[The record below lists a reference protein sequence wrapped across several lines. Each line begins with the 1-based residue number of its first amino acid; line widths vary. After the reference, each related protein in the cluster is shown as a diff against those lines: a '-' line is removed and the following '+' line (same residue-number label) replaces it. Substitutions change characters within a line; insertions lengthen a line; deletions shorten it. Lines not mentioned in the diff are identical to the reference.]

1 MRTDPKVRSFA
12 AGVGSACTV
21 VPAQSGAIDRANS
34 VARDLGLRVEKS
46 LSVASGVVA
55 LIVDQEDAWLQ
66 EINANKPG
74 PVKVDFASPAMMH
87 RRKGGQN
94 EMLGRAIG
102 IKSNRHPWV
111 FDATAGLGRD
121 AYVLADLGCKV
132 TLVERSAVLAFIL
145 QEGLNR
151 AVISQ
156 FNEVREAAARM
167 SVLCED
173 STEICAAPDQVIYLD
188 PMFEDRKGSAAS
200 KKDLSVL
207 QALHGDSADDQRL
220 IDWAFTQP
228 VSRIVV
234 KRPIKAAPLTAS
246 SPSHVLKGKSVRF
259 DVYVR

>member
-1 MRTDPKVRSFA
+1 MHADSKIREGTSDRAPV
-12 AGVGSACTV
+12 CTV
-21 VPAQSGAIDRANS
+21 VPAQSGALDRANS

-46 LSVASGVVA
+46 LSVASGAVA

-132 TLVERSAVLAFIL
+132 TLVERSAVLAFVL

-167 SVLCED
+167 LVQCED

-188 PMFEDRKGSAAS
+188 PMFEERKSSAAS

-207 QALHGDSADDQRL
+207 QALHGHIADDQRL

-234 KRPIKAAPLTAS
+234 KRPLKAAPLTAFV
-246 SPSHVLKGKSVRF
+246 PSHVLKGKAVRF

>member
-12 AGVGSACTV
+12 ADVGSACTV
-21 VPAQSGAIDRANS
+21 VPAQSGAVDRANS
-34 VARDLGLRVEKS
+34 VAQELGLRVEKS
-46 LSVASGVVA
+46 VSVASGSVA
-55 LIVDQEDAWLQ
+55 LIIDQEDAWLQ
-66 EINANKPG
+66 EINANRPG

-102 IKSNRHPWV
+102 IKGNRHPWV

-121 AYVLADLGCKV
+121 AYVLADLGCNV
-132 TLVERSAVLAFIL
+132 TLVERSAVLAFVL

-167 SVLCED
+167 SVRCED
-173 STEICAAPDQVIYLD
+173 STEIRATPDQVIYLD
-188 PMFEDRKGSAAS
+188 PMFEERKGTAAS

-207 QALHGDSADDQRL
+207 QALHGHHADDQRL
-220 IDWAFTQP
+220 IDWAFAQP

-234 KRPIKAAPLTAS
+234 KRPLKAPPLTVS
-246 SPSHVLKGKSVRF
+246 PPSHALKGKSVRF

>member
-1 MRTDPKVRSFA
+1 MRVDSKIREVTSDA
-12 AGVGSACTV
+12 APVCTV

-34 VARDLGLRVEKS
+34 VAQDLGLRVEKS

-132 TLVERSAVLAFIL
+132 TLVERSAVLAFVL

-167 SVLCED
+167 LVQCED

-188 PMFEDRKGSAAS
+188 PMFEERKGSAAS

-207 QALHGDSADDQRL
+207 QALHGHSADDQRL

-234 KRPIKAAPLTAS
+234 KRPLKAAPLTA

>member
-1 MRTDPKVRSFA
+1 MHVDSKIREVTSDGAPV
-12 AGVGSACTV
+12 CTV
-21 VPAQSGAIDRANS
+21 VPAHSGAIDRANS
-34 VARDLGLRVEKS
+34 VARELGLRVEKN

-132 TLVERSAVLAFIL
+132 TLVERSAVLAFVL

-167 SVLCED
+167 SVKCED
-173 STEICAAPDQVIYLD
+173 STEICATPDQVIYLD
-188 PMFEDRKGSAAS
+188 PMFEERKGSAAS

-207 QALHGDSADDQRL
+207 QALHGHSADDQRL
-220 IDWAFTQP
+220 IDWAFGQP

-246 SPSHVLKGKSVRF
+246 VPSHVLKGKSVRF

>member
-1 MRTDPKVRSFA
+1 MRTDQQIREFA
-12 AGVGSACTV
+12 PDRVPVCTV
-21 VPAQSGAIDRANS
+21 VPAQNGAADRANS
-34 VARDLGLRVEKS
+34 VARELGLRLEKN
-46 LSVASGVVA
+46 LSAASGSVA
-55 LIVDQEDAWLQ
+55 LIIDEEDAWLQ
-66 EINANKPG
+66 EINANRPG
-74 PVKVDFASPAMMH
+74 PVTVDFASPAMMH

-102 IKSNRHPWV
+102 IKGNRHPWV

-132 TLVERSAVLAFIL
+132 TMIERSPVLAFVL

-156 FNEVREAAARM
+156 FAEVREAAARM
-167 SVLCED
+167 SVQCED
-173 STEICAAPDQVIYLD
+173 STEMCATPDQIIYLD
-188 PMFEDRKGSAAS
+188 PMFEERKGTAAS

-207 QALHGDSADDQRL
+207 QALHGHTADDQSL
-220 IDWAFTQP
+220 IDWAFAQP

-234 KRPIKAAPLTAS
+234 KRPLKASPLTAS
-246 SPSHVLKGKSVRF
+246 TPSHALKGKSVRF

>member
-1 MRTDPKVRSFA
+1 MRVDSKIREVTSDA
-12 AGVGSACTV
+12 APVCTV

-34 VARDLGLRVEKS
+34 VAQDLGLRVEKS

-121 AYVLADLGCKV
+121 SYVLADLGCNV
-132 TLVERSAVLAFIL
+132 TLVERSAVLAFVL

-156 FNEVREAAARM
+156 FNAVREAAAGDLFYIVFVTTGIKKLYIMILYNR
-167 SVLCED
+167 SYNIRTRGRQYSFSLF
-173 STEICAAPDQVIYLD
+173 AP
-188 PMFEDRKGSAAS
+188 
-200 KKDLSVL
+200 
-207 QALHGDSADDQRL
+207 
-220 IDWAFTQP
+220 
-228 VSRIVV
+228 
-234 KRPIKAAPLTAS
+234 S
-246 SPSHVLKGKSVRF
+246 SPPRLRNNTHPPRSPAPSTVK
-259 DVYVR
+259 

>member
-1 MRTDPKVRSFA
+1 MHVDSKIREVTSDGAPV
-12 AGVGSACTV
+12 CTV
-21 VPAQSGAIDRANS
+21 VPAHSGAIDRANS
-34 VARDLGLRVEKS
+34 VARELGLRVEKN

-66 EINANKPG
+66 EISANKPG

-132 TLVERSAVLAFIL
+132 TLVERSAVLAFVL

-167 SVLCED
+167 SVKCED
-173 STEICAAPDQVIYLD
+173 STEICATPDQVIYLD
-188 PMFEDRKGSAAS
+188 PMFEERKGSAAS

-207 QALHGDSADDQRL
+207 QALHGHSADDQRL
-220 IDWAFTQP
+220 IDWAFGQP

-246 SPSHVLKGKSVRF
+246 VPSHVLKGKSVRF

>member
-1 MRTDPKVRSFA
+1 MHVDSKIREVTSDGAPV
-12 AGVGSACTV
+12 CTV
-21 VPAQSGAIDRANS
+21 VPAHSGAIDRANS
-34 VARDLGLRVEKS
+34 VARELGLRVEKN

-66 EINANKPG
+66 EINPNKPG

-132 TLVERSAVLAFIL
+132 TLVERSAVLAFVL

-167 SVLCED
+167 SVKCED
-173 STEICAAPDQVIYLD
+173 STEICATPDQVIYLD
-188 PMFEDRKGSAAS
+188 PMFEERKGSAAS

-207 QALHGDSADDQRL
+207 QALHGHSADDQRL
-220 IDWAFTQP
+220 IDWAFRQP

-246 SPSHVLKGKSVRF
+246 VPSHVLKGKSVRF

>member
-1 MRTDPKVRSFA
+1 MHVDSKIREVTSDGAPV
-12 AGVGSACTV
+12 CTV
-21 VPAQSGAIDRANS
+21 VPAHSGAIDRANS
-34 VARDLGLRVEKS
+34 VARELGLRVEKN

-66 EINANKPG
+66 EISANKPG

-132 TLVERSAVLAFIL
+132 TLVERSAVLAFVL

-167 SVLCED
+167 SVKCED
-173 STEICAAPDQVIYLD
+173 STEICATPDQVIYLD
-188 PMFEDRKGSAAS
+188 PMFEERKGSAAS

-207 QALHGDSADDQRL
+207 QALHGHSADDQRL
-220 IDWAFTQP
+220 IDWAFRQP

-246 SPSHVLKGKSVRF
+246 VPSHVLKGKSVRF

>member
-1 MRTDPKVRSFA
+1 MHVDSKIREVTSDA
-12 AGVGSACTV
+12 APVCTV

-34 VARDLGLRVEKS
+34 VARELGLRVEKN

-66 EINANKPG
+66 EISANKPG

-132 TLVERSAVLAFIL
+132 TLVERSAVLAFVL

-151 AVISQ
+151 AVISR

-167 SVLCED
+167 SVKCED
-173 STEICAAPDQVIYLD
+173 STEICATPDQVIYLD
-188 PMFEDRKGSAAS
+188 PMFEERKGSAAS

-207 QALHGDSADDQRL
+207 QALHGHSADDQRL
-220 IDWAFTQP
+220 IDWAFRQP

-246 SPSHVLKGKSVRF
+246 VPSHVLKGKSVRF

>member
-1 MRTDPKVRSFA
+1 MHVDSKIREVTSDGAPV
-12 AGVGSACTV
+12 CTV
-21 VPAQSGAIDRANS
+21 VPAHSGAIDRANS
-34 VARDLGLRVEKS
+34 VARELGLRVEKN

-66 EINANKPG
+66 EISANKPG

-167 SVLCED
+167 SVKCED
-173 STEICAAPDQVIYLD
+173 STEICATPDQVIYLD
-188 PMFEDRKGSAAS
+188 PMFEERKGSAAS

-207 QALHGDSADDQRL
+207 QALHGHSADDQRL
-220 IDWAFTQP
+220 IDWAFGQP

-246 SPSHVLKGKSVRF
+246 VPSHVLKGKSVRF

>member
-1 MRTDPKVRSFA
+1 MRADSKIREVTSDRAPV
-12 AGVGSACTV
+12 CTV

-66 EINANKPG
+66 EINTNKPG

-167 SVLCED
+167 LVQCGD

-188 PMFEDRKGSAAS
+188 PMFEERKGSAAS

>member
-1 MRTDPKVRSFA
+1 MHVDSKIREVTSDGAPV
-12 AGVGSACTV
+12 CTV
-21 VPAQSGAIDRANS
+21 VPAHSGAIDRANS
-34 VARDLGLRVEKS
+34 VARELGLRVEKN

-55 LIVDQEDAWLQ
+55 LIVDQEDVWLQ
-66 EINANKPG
+66 EISANKPG

-132 TLVERSAVLAFIL
+132 TLVERSAVLAFVL

-167 SVLCED
+167 SVKCED
-173 STEICAAPDQVIYLD
+173 STEICATPDQVIYLD
-188 PMFEDRKGSAAS
+188 PMFEERKGSAAS

-207 QALHGDSADDQRL
+207 QALHGHSADDQRL
-220 IDWAFTQP
+220 IDWAFRQP

-246 SPSHVLKGKSVRF
+246 VPSHVLKGKSVRF

>member
-1 MRTDPKVRSFA
+1 MGTYKDWLESSSIISPS
-12 AGVGSACTV
+12 CTV
-21 VPAQSGAIDRANS
+21 VPAQLAATDRAQAVAHQLDLVFEKTLDIATGAVALVIDR
-34 VARDLGLRVEKS
+34 
-46 LSVASGVVA
+46 
-55 LIVDQEDAWLQ
+55 EDAWLQ
-66 EINANKPG
+66 EINANRPG

-102 IKSNRHPWV
+102 IKGHRHPWV

-121 AYVLADLGCKV
+121 AYVLADLGCNV
-132 TLVERSAVLAFIL
+132 TLVEQSAVLAFVL

-151 AVISQ
+151 ATISQ

-167 SVLCED
+167 SVHCID
-173 STEICAAPDQVIYLD
+173 STEMRVTPDQVIYLD
-188 PMFEDRKGSAAS
+188 PMFEERKGTAAS

-207 QALHGDSADDQRL
+207 QALHGHHADDQRL
-220 IDWAFTQP
+220 INWAFAQP

-234 KRPIKAAPLTAS
+234 KRPLKAAPLTES
-246 SPSHVLKGKSVRF
+246 PPSHALKGKSVRF